1 VARAKRFGVVV
12 QIPSKVVLA
21 SAVAEDPALLAGFS
35 NTGYKE

>member
-21 SAVAEDPALLAGFS
+21 SVVAGDPAF
-35 NTGYKE
+35 TDRIQ